1 MWVWLQMEWCFHK
14 FSWWGGLILHHMGC
28 WVGRYAGE
36 VSLATI
42 AEFWILMLD
51 VFGWSDRKVK
61 KI

>member
-1 MWVWLQMEWCFHK
+1 
-14 FSWWGGLILHHMGC
+14 MGC
-28 WVGRYAGE
+28 WVGRHAGE

-61 KI
+61 KIWKRISRKVKR